1 MKTIGIGI
9 VMLAASFTTLAQDA
23 SWTLVDPTYACV
35 EKMTRDGRLSVIA
48 DKVALAHGASLKT
61 VRGLDRA
68 ANAEERAAV
77 ALWLDRRE
85 QCFAAGGYYR
95 FTALTPQEHL
105 AVYQSFEFQQR
116 LLVNLEQGRM
126 SYAQFNR
133 RRLELAEGLY
143 WGI

>member
-1 MKTIGIGI
+1 
-9 VMLAASFTTLAQDA
+9 MLAASFTTLAQEA
-23 SWTLVDPTYACV
+23 VGTPADPTYACL
-35 EKMTRDGRLSVIA
+35 ERMARESRLAVIA
-48 DKVALAHGASLKT
+48 DKVALGHGPSIKT
-61 VRGLDRA
+61 VRGMDRA

-95 FTALTPQEHL
+95 FTYLTPQEHL

>member
-1 MKTIGIGI
+1 MKTLGIGI
-9 VMLAASFTTLAQDA
+9 VMLAASFATLAQDA
-23 SWTLVDPTYACV
+23 AGTLVDPTYGCL
-35 EKMTRDGRLSVIA
+35 EKMARESRLALIA
-48 DKVALAHGASLKT
+48 DKVALGHGASLKT
-61 VRGLDRA
+61 VRGLDRP

-77 ALWLDRRE
+77 ALWLERRE

-126 SYAQFNR
+126 NYVQFNR